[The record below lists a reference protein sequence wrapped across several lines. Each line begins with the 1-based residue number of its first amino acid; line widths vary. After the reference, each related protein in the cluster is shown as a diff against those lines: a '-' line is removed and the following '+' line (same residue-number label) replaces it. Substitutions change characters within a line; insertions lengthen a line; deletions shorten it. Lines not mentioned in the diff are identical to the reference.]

1 MGKVLGIVYRTLATH
16 ITKKAGN
23 NKKTAQTGAVTLI
36 QRFGSALN
44 LNIHFHMLY
53 LDGVY
58 AEDNYGKTR
67 FEKINR
73 TAMLTS
79 SQKNYFAFNAYSHE
93 DAHSFSP
100 KLITCSHP
108 CCSLFGAILRLGNSF
123 N

>member
-44 LNIHFHMLY
+44 LNINFHMLY

-79 SQKNYFAFNAYSHE
+79 SQKNYFAFNYE
-93 DAHSFSP
+93 SP
-100 KLITCSHP
+100 
-108 CCSLFGAILRLGNSF
+108 
-123 N
+123 